1 VNDPVLGTLA
11 YPCELCG
18 AEPGQECPEGCPS
31 LTEVDWSAVEGI
43 NEYAEVIDTPP
54 MDESLSKLARSVHIL
69 PYGNLVGARGMGAP
83 DQQDYSPEEY
93 IARLADWMAE
103 YQPILRAMV
112 DDLQAQSRERISL
125 RLERDIVSGYLKGTP
140 L

>member
-1 VNDPVLGTLA
+1 MDGCEGLA
-11 YPCELCG
+11 GES
-18 AEPGQECPEGCPS
+18 PEM
-31 LTEVDWSAVEGI
+31 W
-43 NEYAEVIDTPP
+43 AEVFSDEVTSTPP
-54 MDESLSKLARSVHIL
+54 LGESLSKLAAAVHIL
-69 PYGNLVGARGMGAP
+69 PYGNLVGLRGMGAP
-83 DQQDYSPEEY
+83 DQQDFDADEY

-125 RLERDIVSGYLKGTP
+125 RLEKDIVSNYLKGTP